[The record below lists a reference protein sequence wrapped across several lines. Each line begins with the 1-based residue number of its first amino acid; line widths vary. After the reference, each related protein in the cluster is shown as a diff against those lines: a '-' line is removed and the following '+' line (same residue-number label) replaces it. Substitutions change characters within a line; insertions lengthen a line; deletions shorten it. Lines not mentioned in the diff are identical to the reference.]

1 MKRKMPTG
9 FCLLLGFALWGTGC
23 DKKPLPELVSRAA
36 LAPTPPM
43 GWNSWNKFQCAVSD
57 SLIRQTADAMVANGM
72 RDAGYLYVNI
82 DDCWELPNREDGHL
96 KADPAAFPEGIK
108 GLADY
113 VHSKGL
119 KLGIYSDW
127 GKATCQ
133 NKAGSYGFEATD
145 AKDFADWGVD
155 YLKYDN
161 CNIPS
166 LSEQEKSYQ
175 KMRDALAATG
185 RPIVFSICTWEF
197 KDWMPETGNLWR
209 TGGDIHDEW
218 GSMVGTIDNNEL
230 RTSYSHPGAWNDPD
244 MLEVGNGGMTDIE
257 YRTHFSLWAVMAAPL
272 IAGNDLRTM
281 SKETADIILN
291 KEVIAVD
298 QDPWGLQGVKV
309 SDDGQGSS
317 VYSKVIQGANSRA
330 VALFNRSN
338 LYASITA
345 KWSDLGIA
353 SGPASVRDLWTH
365 QDLGV
370 FNDSYTVAVAG
381 HGTVLLKIVSQAK

>member
-1 MKRKMPTG
+1 
-9 FCLLLGFALWGTGC
+9 
-23 DKKPLPELVSRAA
+23 
-36 LAPTPPM
+36 
-43 GWNSWNKFQCAVSD
+43 
-57 SLIRQTADAMVANGM
+57 
-72 RDAGYLYVNI
+72 NI

>member
-1 MKRKMPTG
+1 MVMKLQVLFESCLFFGLALFGCGCVTNSFTSSRTG
-9 FCLLLGFALWGTGC
+9 
-23 DKKPLPELVSRAA
+23 

-57 SLIRQTADAMVANGM
+57 SLIRQIADAMVTNGM
-72 RDAGYLYVNI
+72 KDAGYLYVNL
-82 DDCWELPNREDGHL
+82 DDCWQLPNREDGHL

-175 KMRDALAATG
+175 KMRDALAASG
-185 RPIVFSICTWEF
+185 RPIVFSIC
-197 KDWMPETGNLWR
+197 
-209 TGGDIHDEW
+209 
-218 GSMVGTIDNNEL
+218 
-230 RTSYSHPGAWNDPD
+230 AW
-244 MLEVGNGGMTDIE
+244 
-257 YRTHFSLWAVMAAPL
+257 
-272 IAGNDLRTM
+272 
-281 SKETADIILN
+281 
-291 KEVIAVD
+291 
-298 QDPWGLQGVKV
+298 
-309 SDDGQGSS
+309 
-317 VYSKVIQGANSRA
+317 
-330 VALFNRSN
+330 
-338 LYASITA
+338 
-345 KWSDLGIA
+345 
-353 SGPASVRDLWTH
+353 
-365 QDLGV
+365 
-370 FNDSYTVAVAG
+370 
-381 HGTVLLKIVSQAK
+381 